1 MMFDEWWKQY
11 LDNGGVTH
19 FDLIANKESA
29 LAAWEAACE
38 ACAKICDEEASCE
51 GIAQKCA
58 EKIRGIMK

>member
-29 LAAWEAACE
+29 LAAWDLREKARQAL
-38 ACAKICDEEASCE
+38 KDSLVVRSGTDE
-51 GIAQKCA
+51 
-58 EKIRGIMK
+58 